1 MKLSTIS
8 CACPRT
14 RLQMRA
20 IAEQA
25 NISAG
30 AAELHLVEAVQAAE
44 HVETAE
50 SALAQVRRH
59 ASGCMHTCMPRWRG
73 R

>member
-1 MKLSTIS
+1 MPLSCNSI
-8 CACPRT
+8 
-14 RLQMRA
+14 LQMRG

-50 SALAQVRRH
+50 SALVQVRRH
-59 ASGCMHTCMPRWRG
+59 ASGCIHV
-73 R
+73 

>member
-1 MKLSTIS
+1 
-8 CACPRT
+8 
-14 RLQMRA
+14 MRG

-50 SALAQVRRH
+50 SALVQVRRH
-59 ASGCMHTCMPRWRG
+59 ASGCIHA
-73 R
+73 